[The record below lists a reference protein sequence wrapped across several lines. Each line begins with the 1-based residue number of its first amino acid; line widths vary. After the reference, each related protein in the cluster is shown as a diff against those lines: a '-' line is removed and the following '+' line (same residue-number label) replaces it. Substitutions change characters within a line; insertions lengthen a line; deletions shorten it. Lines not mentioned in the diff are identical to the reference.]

1 MIHAIMHNIDSAMVS
16 AKILARSSWS
26 RRLSIATR
34 LVSTLI
40 ARIAKARIDNALDNK
55 HFKSS
60 RASLIETIAQKRQR
74 NQRETPAESIY

>member
-1 MIHAIMHNIDSAMVS
+1 MQAIMHNIDSAMVS

-26 RRLSIATR
+26 RRLS
-34 LVSTLI
+34 TLM
-40 ARIAKARIDNALDNK
+40 ARIAKAPIDNAYDNK

-74 NQRETPAESIY
+74 NQGETPMESIY